1 MGSAFLIGAAVLL
14 LLLLCCGLRSI
25 FLGSGDF
32 FLGGLETVMGLLGGS
47 GSAFLDAAALWAL
60 LGVVGAFL
68 AAGEL
73 KPWPAGLVAINFKK
87 SSSLSMGTLRSLACA
102 RERER
107 ETPKSLNSY

>member
-1 MGSAFLIGAAVLL
+1 
-14 LLLLCCGLRSI
+14 
-25 FLGSGDF
+25 
-32 FLGGLETVMGLLGGS
+32 
-47 GSAFLDAAALWAL
+47 
-60 LGVVGAFL
+60 L

-107 ETPKSLNSY
+107 EIETPKSLNSY